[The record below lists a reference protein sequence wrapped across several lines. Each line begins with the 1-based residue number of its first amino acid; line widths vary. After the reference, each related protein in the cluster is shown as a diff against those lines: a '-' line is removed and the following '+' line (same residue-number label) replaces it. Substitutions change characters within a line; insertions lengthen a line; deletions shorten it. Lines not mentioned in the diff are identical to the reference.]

1 MKGHRFVV
9 LILVLFIL
17 SALVQGA
24 DEAKGAEAKK
34 KQPVLVLLYS
44 RFDDH
49 INIGVGE
56 DRLFRLLNLVEKL
69 RKEYPSYPISVSCEF
84 SGTFAEELT
93 KTPTGKGYID
103 RLKRLADAGAVYVG
117 YIGENEPT
125 YRNRP
130 KVLLTK
136 QMTAEQRWLEQTN
149 AAESFLNDFKDPLT
163 GEPTRGRPGGLLEV
177 QKALGDPVILGTFAP
192 KLGGEAPYFHQLLR
206 MNLQPI
212 VPGFP
217 DPYFT
222 MNIHGY
228 RLSAVTIGSKSMVP
242 VPEASSELFWDTN
255 FLRASFTSTND
266 IRQFNADEGKESLT
280 KLIEKL
286 DRSRVR
292 LLQIEVVGY
301 SRYLNKW
308 PDGTPK
314 LHPLVWAY
322 DHPEAAEIPNGIRAF
337 LGINDIEKS
346 YASEEEVLRWLLT
359 DFLPANARSKVVNP
373 RELLKMA
380 KTPVGTDV
388 SAKTLK
394 EAANDWIARSKKE
407 INMSPTY
414 VQAGGTYLSAADLFQ
429 LLANSLAVSAQGQ
442 KPPEKVR
449 LTHIYGPILLEEP
462 ESTTPSAV
470 VTAGEVA
477 RVAATLTPKL
487 NDQTWRP
494 VPWNAVPSKIEIA
507 GQHVNPAQFLALM
520 VEAYLAP
527 SQDTPIKLR
536 YFLPLTAP
544 GYFFPR
550 QTETRDGGHMWTLR
564 PAVLRLE

>member
-1 MKGHRFVV
+1 M
-9 LILVLFIL
+9 
-17 SALVQGA
+17 A
-24 DEAKGAEAKK
+24 
-34 KQPVLVLLYS
+34 
-44 RFDDH
+44 
-49 INIGVGE
+49 
-56 DRLFRLLNLVEKL
+56 
-69 RKEYPSYPISVSCEF
+69 
-84 SGTFAEELT
+84 
-93 KTPTGKGYID
+93 
-103 RLKRLADAGAVYVG
+103 
-117 YIGENEPT
+117 
-125 YRNRP
+125 
-130 KVLLTK
+130 
-136 QMTAEQRWLEQTN
+136 
-149 AAESFLNDFKDPLT
+149 
-163 GEPTRGRPGGLLEV
+163 
-177 QKALGDPVILGTFAP
+177 
-192 KLGGEAPYFHQLLR
+192 
-206 MNLQPI
+206 
-212 VPGFP
+212 
-217 DPYFT
+217 
-222 MNIHGY
+222 
-228 RLSAVTIGSKSMVP
+228 P

-255 FLRASFTSTND
+255 FLRASFTSTDD
-266 IRQFNADEGKESLT
+266 IHQFHADEGKEALS
-280 KLIEKL
+280 KLLGKL

-314 LHPLVWAY
+314 LNPLVWAY
-322 DHPEAAEIPNGIRAF
+322 DHPEYPEVPGGIKAF
-337 LGINDIEKS
+337 LNTPDIAKS
-346 YASEEEVLRWLLT
+346 YASEEEVLRWLLN
-359 DFLPANARSKVVNP
+359 DFLPANAGSKVVNP
-373 RELLKMA
+373 KELLKMA

-414 VQAGGTYLSAADLFQ
+414 VQAGGTYFSAADLFQ
-429 LLANSLAVSAQGQ
+429 LLANSLAGAAQGK

-449 LTHIYGPILLEEP
+449 LTHIYGPILLEQA

-477 RVAATLTPKL
+477 RIAATLTPKL

-494 VPWNAVPSKIEIA
+494 VPWNAVPSKIEVA
-507 GQHVNPAQFLALM
+507 GQRVNPSQFLALM

-550 QTETRDGGHMWTLR
+550 QTETQDGGHIWTLR